1 MIIENPSLSLA
12 LSFLGMI
19 VLVGVHMFTP
29 RFLFLQ
35 GQAGPWISASAG
47 VAIAYVFIDILPLLA
62 SQQAKLMQTPHTGWL
77 RYLEHHAYMVAMAGF
92 VFHYGIALN
101 RRAMLGR
108 SPERVGESSDFSRS
122 GFTIVSSL
130 AYSFL
135 IAYLLGEKWDHGSE
149 PGIIFALAM
158 SLHFVGLNYL
168 SYEDDPVLYR
178 RWLRYELAIATVAGW
193 LLGIFTAVSDQ
204 VFLLAFSFLAGGI
217 IVVAMA
223 VELPRIQPSRI
234 DFLAFLGA
242 ALSFSGLLLVAH

>member
-1 MIIENPSLSLA
+1 
-12 LSFLGMI
+12 GMI
-19 VLVGVHMFTP
+19 LLVGVHIFTP
-29 RFLFLQ
+29 RFRFLR

-62 SQQAKLMQTPHTGWL
+62 SQQAKLMETPHTGWL
-77 RYLEHHAYMVAMAGF
+77 RYLERHAYMVAMAGF
-92 VFHYGIALN
+92 VFYYGIALN
-101 RRAMLGR
+101 RRAMLSR
-108 SPERVGESSDFSRS
+108 NSESAGESPSFFRS
-122 GFTIVSSL
+122 GFTVISSL

-168 SYEDDPVLYR
+168 SYEDDPVFYR
-178 RWLRYELAIATVAGW
+178 RWLRYELVIATVAGW

-234 DFLAFLGA
+234 DFLAFVGGA
-242 ALSFSGLLLVAH
+242 VAFSGLLLTAH

>member
-1 MIIENPSLSLA
+1 MIIENPSLSLV

-19 VLVGVHMFTP
+19 LLVCAHLFTP
-29 RFLFLQ
+29 RFRFIH

-77 RYLEHHAYMVAMAGF
+77 RYLERHAYLVAMAGF
-92 VFHYGIALN
+92 IFHYGIALN
-101 RRAMLGR
+101 RRAMLSQRREPAGN
-108 SPERVGESSDFSRS
+108 VSDFSRS
-122 GFTIVSSL
+122 GFTILSSL
-130 AYSFL
+130 AYSLL

-149 PGIIFALAM
+149 PGIVFAFAM

-178 RWLRYELAIATVAGW
+178 RWLRYELAIATVIGW
-193 LLGIFTAVSDQ
+193 SLGIFTVVSDQ
-204 VFLLAFSFLAGGI
+204 VFLLAFSFLGGGI

-223 VELPRIQPSRI
+223 VELPRIRPSPI
-234 DFLAFLGA
+234 DFLAFLGG
-242 ALSFSGLLLVAH
+242 ALAFSGLLLVAE